1 VRRVRRRRD
10 ERRQLV
16 DPLATARSLEVAA
29 LLELVDE
36 RDRVDR
42 LFA

>member
-1 VRRVRRRRD
+1 
-10 ERRQLV
+10 V
-16 DPLATARSLEVAA
+16 DAHAAADPLEVAA

-42 LFA
+42 LALPVQIWPWLSR